1 MSNDKKPLQEGDYLL
16 THSGAWFT
24 LKGFSIRLVGT
35 DEGVVVNI
43 YANGRELED
52 ALATTQAFDS
62 EIEEAL
68 ATEDRALVEAAPDL
82 LHALRDAL
90 EIIEGTGLDASIQRA
105 AIAKADARL
114 IAAAPELLAA
124 AQCTLADFKG
134 ILSEF
139 DPEREHPTWETLAD
153 LRTVIAKATGGAA

>member
-16 THSGAWFT
+16 THAGAWFT

-43 YANGRELED
+43 YANGRELEY

-62 EIEEAL
+62 EIEEAI

-82 LHALRDAL
+82 LHALRDAV

-114 IAAAPELLAA
+114 IAAAPDLLAA
-124 AQCTLADFKG
+124 L
-134 ILSEF
+134 IELSDYVF
-139 DPEREHPTWETLAD
+139 DEYTASDSLCERAAEA
-153 LRTVIAKATGGAA
+153 RAVIAKATGEAA

>member
-1 MSNDKKPLQEGDYLL
+1 MTVDQSCKILVYLSIVRGLESRKEYTTMSDDKTYSLGKKPLREGDYLL
-16 THSGAWFT
+16 THAGAWFT

-62 EIEEAL
+62 EIEEAI

-90 EIIEGTGLDASIQRA
+90 DIIEGTGLDASIQRA
-105 AIAKADARL
+105 AIAKA
-114 IAAAPELLAA
+114 
-124 AQCTLADFKG
+124 
-134 ILSEF
+134 
-139 DPEREHPTWETLAD
+139 
-153 LRTVIAKATGGAA
+153 TGGAA